1 MLYILVLAIALAI
14 VVFVANSKNRMK
26 AEQLKDSYLKRYAS
40 NGELF
45 NQNDFLNIV
54 SAQLEKGNRV
64 AVKDIEEAL
73 DVMTM
78 MESSHK

>member
-26 AEQLKDSYLKRYAS
+26 AAQLKDSYLKRYAS
-40 NGELF
+40 NEELF
-45 NQNDFLNIV
+45 NQNDFLSIV
-54 SAQLEKGNRV
+54 FAQLDKGNRV